1 MKKFIFIIFL
11 ILNACGYQ
19 SVNKIDKL
27 NYKISKYKLLGNKEI
42 NKNIKK
48 NFDKNNNNM
57 NYENN
62 FEIVAKS
69 SLEKFKNSK
78 DRAGAATNLSLGVK
92 INLEIFQ
99 DSKKIKEISFNENT
113 VYKNIDNKSEL
124 KQFEK
129 ILINNLLDKIIRQ
142 INLNLSSI

>member
-27 NYKISKYKLLGNKEI
+27 NYNISKYKLLGNKEI
-42 NKNIKK
+42 NKILKK

-69 SLEKFKNSK
+69 NLEKSKNSK
-78 DRAGAATNLSLGVK
+78 DKRVRQL
-92 INLEIFQ
+92 
-99 DSKKIKEISFNENT
+99 
-113 VYKNIDNKSEL
+113 
-124 KQFEK
+124 
-129 ILINNLLDKIIRQ
+129 ILP
-142 INLNLSSI
+142 

>member
-27 NYKISKYKLLGNKEI
+27 NYNISKYKLLGNKEI
-42 NKNIKK
+42 NKILKK

-92 INLEIFQ
+92 IDLDIFQ
-99 DSKKIKEISFNENT
+99 NGKKIKKITINENT
-113 VYKNIDNKSEL
+113 NYNNNDNKFEL

-129 ILINNLLDKIIRQ
+129 ILINDLVNKIIYR
-142 INLNLSSI
+142 IDLNLSSI

>member
-27 NYKISKYKLLGNKEI
+27 NYNISKYKLLGNKEI
-42 NKNIKK
+42 NKILKK

-69 SLEKFKNSK
+69 SLE
-78 DRAGAATNLSLGVK
+78 TMC
-92 INLEIFQ
+92 Q
-99 DSKKIKEISFNENT
+99 
-113 VYKNIDNKSEL
+113 YIDPIPSYPYIAPDL
-124 KQFEK
+124 PV
-129 ILINNLLDKIIRQ
+129 
-142 INLNLSSI
+142 